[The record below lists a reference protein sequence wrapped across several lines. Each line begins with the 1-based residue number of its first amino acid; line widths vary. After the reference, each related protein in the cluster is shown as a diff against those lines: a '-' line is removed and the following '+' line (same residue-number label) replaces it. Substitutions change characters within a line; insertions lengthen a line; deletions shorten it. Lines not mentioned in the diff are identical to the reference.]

1 MRHVSRQFCLVVLLG
16 LLVGHASLAV
26 HTATHVT
33 ADSAHCDLCNSYGNA
48 SEALP
53 DASGPELPRN
63 AYSHAVVAEVGR
75 VVERTVL
82 STRQRGPPVTN

>member
-1 MRHVSRQFCLVVLLG
+1 VSQASRHLCLALLLG

-26 HTATHVT
+26 HTATHAS

-53 DASGPELPRN
+53 DTDDVELPHRIE
-63 AYSHAVVAEVGR
+63 SHPAIDAIGR
-75 VVERTVL
+75 IVERSVR
-82 STRQRGPPVTN
+82 STRQRGPPVSN